1 MNIKFMVNDDMLI
14 WTLLFQ
20 ASISESV
27 HKLKQKL
34 WFNYKEQYNN
44 AYRDKEL
51 IMKDVKNFIPNDD
64 TIYNIMLENK
74 EYERIK
80 KRVEKYRIEVLA
92 LWDKQ
97 QKLIRKSLEEIL
109 KKTLNDYTV
118 LVVDEQLEILEL
130 SQKKQS
136 SNKTAILGRMIDKK
150 DPNKILIDLLYE
162 IVKKE
167 IKEYPKIN
175 QLIAISI
182 VSLAIHNE
190 LATRLNNKSYYFM
203 GEAQS
208 TYVKR
213 QIYPY
218 WLMYLGVLEEDMS
231 SYMLRDKIA
240 FDLKKYPYN
249 PKLKDMNIEE
259 FIDFCIQNK
268 RNMIHEEQLE
278 LI

>member
-20 ASISESV
+20 ASISESI

-44 AYRDKEL
+44 TYHDKEL
-51 IMKDVKNFIPNDD
+51 ILKDFKNFIPNDD

-80 KRVEKYRIEVLA
+80 KKVEKYRIEVLS

-97 QKLIRKSLEEIL
+97 QKIIRKSLEEIL
-109 KKTLNDYTV
+109 KKTLSDYTV
-118 LVVDEQLEILEL
+118 LVVEEQLNILEL

-136 SNKTAILGRMIDKK
+136 SNKTVILGRVIDKK

-175 QLIAISI
+175 QLIAISV
-182 VSLAIHNE
+182 VSLAVHNE

-203 GEAQS
+203 GESQS

-218 WLMYLGVLEEDMS
+218 WLMYLGVLEEEMS
-231 SYMLRDKIA
+231 NYMLRDKIA
-240 FDLKKYPYN
+240 FDLQKYPYN

-259 FIDFCIQNK
+259 FINFCIQNK
-268 RNMIHEEQLE
+268 SSMIHEEQLE

>member
-1 MNIKFMVNDDMLI
+1 MYKMNIKFMVNDDMLI

-130 SQKKQS
+130 SQKNNLQIKS
-136 SNKTAILGRMIDKK
+136 SI
-150 DPNKILIDLLYE
+150 
-162 IVKKE
+162 
-167 IKEYPKIN
+167 
-175 QLIAISI
+175 
-182 VSLAIHNE
+182 
-190 LATRLNNKSYYFM
+190 
-203 GEAQS
+203 
-208 TYVKR
+208 
-213 QIYPY
+213 
-218 WLMYLGVLEEDMS
+218 
-231 SYMLRDKIA
+231 
-240 FDLKKYPYN
+240 
-249 PKLKDMNIEE
+249 
-259 FIDFCIQNK
+259 
-268 RNMIHEEQLE
+268 
-278 LI
+278 

>member
-20 ASISESV
+20 ASISESI

-44 AYRDKEL
+44 AYHDKEL
-51 IMKDVKNFIPNDD
+51 ILKDFKNFIPNDD

-80 KRVEKYRIEVLA
+80 KRVEKYRIEVLS

-97 QKLIRKSLEEIL
+97 QKIIRKSLEEIL
-109 KKTLNDYTV
+109 KKTLSDYTV
-118 LVVDEQLEILEL
+118 LVVEEQLNILEL

-136 SNKTAILGRMIDKK
+136 SNKTVILGRVIDKK

-175 QLIAISI
+175 QLIAISV
-182 VSLAIHNE
+182 VSLAVHNE
-190 LATRLNNKSYYFM
+190 LATRLNNKSYYLM
-203 GEAQS
+203 GESQS

-218 WLMYLGVLEEDMS
+218 WLMYLGVLEEEMS
-231 SYMLRDKIA
+231 NYMLRDKIA
-240 FDLKKYPYN
+240 FDLQKYPYN

-259 FIDFCIQNK
+259 FINFCIQNK
-268 RNMIHEEQLE
+268 SSMIHEEQLE